1 MIWLHCP
8 LTRSWLFLYILC
20 SSKWRLL
27 QGRLCSRSTSEFWC
41 HCWSLT
47 EKWCGIMNSNGS
59 TIFCERDVL
68 HYLDV
73 KDISWYNPIRLRVF
87 WPAVL
92 PSVVNSM
99 TNPLSWFSLIFQ
111 FFNFTHHG
119 IVVASGC
126 NWLLLLFQNKKL
138 RFQTALMMG
147 CYIFVPNC
155 RCLERCSC
163 PSSLGDQSK
172 SPSSMC

>member
-1 MIWLHCP
+1 MFPIFIVNRKSGKHLSARQMNIPDFHIELENGEIIWGHCL

-73 KDISWYNPIRLRVF
+73 EDISWYNPIRLSF
-87 WPAVL
+87 LTCCPAQCGQQHDKPLVL
-92 PSVVNSM
+92 IF
-99 TNPLSWFSLIFQ
+99 LDFSIFQ
-111 FFNFTHHG
+111 FYSPWN
-119 IVVASGC
+119 SGC
-126 NWLLLLFQNKKL
+126 FWLQLVV
-138 RFQTALMMG
+138 
-147 CYIFVPNC
+147 IIIP
-155 RCLERCSC
+155 E
-163 PSSLGDQSK
+163 
-172 SPSSMC
+172 